1 MIMHSPMLQRLSRP
15 YDGRFRVVELL
26 KNDLRQAGASR
37 EPLWKARRAP
47 LGPAEEVPQWW
58 RRARVRQRKTRLVTI
73 PSNHPRIA
81 VKMTIHTSDTI
92 DEPTTQLNS
101 T

>member
-1 MIMHSPMLQRLSRP
+1 VGAPNKEARP
-15 YDGRFRVVELL
+15 YDSRFRVVELL
-26 KNDLRQAGASR
+26 ENELQQPWRAGGAVVQGTT
-37 EPLWKARRAP
+37 KARRAP
-47 LGPAEEVPQWW
+47 LGRAEGVPQWW
-58 RRARVRQRKTRLVTI
+58 PRARVRQRKTTLVTI

-81 VKMTIHTSDTI
+81 VKMTIHTSDTV

>member
-1 MIMHSPMLQRLSRP
+1 MAAADPSTPDPSTP
-15 YDGRFRVVELL
+15 
-26 KNDLRQAGASR
+26 
-37 EPLWKARRAP
+37 P
-47 LGPAEEVPQWW
+47 LGPAEVVRQWW
-58 RRARVRQRKTRLVTI
+58 RRARVRQRKTTLVTI

-81 VKMTIHTSDTI
+81 LKMTIQTSDTV

>member
-1 MIMHSPMLQRLSRP
+1 MIAQFL
-15 YDGRFRVVELL
+15 
-26 KNDLRQAGASR
+26 
-37 EPLWKARRAP
+37 EPVPQAP
-47 LGPAEEVPQWW
+47 LNGPQRQTQELG
-58 RRARVRQRKTRLVTI
+58 RLRVRQRKTALVTI

-81 VKMTIHTSDTI
+81 VKMTIHTSDTV